1 MPIPSRLLAAAAAGA
16 FAAAALAGPPP
27 ALAQTRSQASDAPS
41 PPAAKDEPARFV
53 DQRADRLL
61 HRMADYLRAQPH
73 FTVEAELLFD
83 EVLPSGQKLQLTGT
97 AGIAL
102 RRPAGLYAEQASDL
116 GERRFWYDGKRVTLL
131 DPDTGFYAV
140 ADTAPTMDEM
150 LAELVKQLGFSPPLA
165 DFLGS
170 DPYGTLRHAVR
181 FGVYVGPSLLDG
193 VRVHHLAFVQETID
207 WQIWIED
214 GPTWVPRKFLITY
227 KAVPGEPQYTAVL
240 KAWNFG
246 LPIAPAQFEPD
257 LPARLARLCT
267 AKRLS
272 PRAAGSAAT
281 ARARRRISPSR
292 TSAAG

>member
-16 FAAAALAGPPP
+16 LAAAGLAGPPP
-27 ALAQTRSQASDAPS
+27 ALAQTRSPTSGATP

-53 DQRADRLL
+53 DERADRLL

-116 GERRFWYDGKRVTLL
+116 GERRFWYDGKRITLL
-131 DPDTGFYAV
+131 DPNTGFYAA
-140 ADTAPTMDEM
+140 ADTAPTVDEM
-150 LAELVKQLGFSPPLA
+150 LAGLVQQLGFSPPLA

-181 FGVYVGPSLLDG
+181 FGIYVGPSLLDG
-193 VRVHHLAFVQETID
+193 VRVHHLAFVQETTD

-227 KAVPGEPQYTAVL
+227 KAVPGEPQYTALL
-240 KAWNFG
+240 KDWNFAR
-246 LPIAPAQFEPD
+246 PIAPAQFEPD
-257 LPARLARLCT
+257 LPAGASEIAFARLAT
-267 AKRLS
+267 KAE
-272 PRAAGSAAT
+272 P
-281 ARARRRISPSR
+281 
-292 TSAAG
+292 

>member
-1 MPIPSRLLAAAAAGA
+1 MPIPSRLLVAAAAGA
-16 FAAAALAGPPP
+16 LAAAGLAGPPP

-41 PPAAKDEPARFV
+41 PPAAKEEPARFV

-61 HRMADYLRAQPH
+61 RQMADYLRAQPH

-83 EVLPSGQKLQLTGT
+83 EVLPSGQKLQLAGT
-97 AGIAL
+97 AGIAPS
-102 RRPAGLYAEQASDL
+102 RPAGLYAEQASDL
-116 GERRFWYDGKRVTLL
+116 GARRFWYDGKKVTLL

-240 KAWNFG
+240 KDWNFAR
-246 LPIAPAQFEPD
+246 PIAPAQFEPD
-257 LPARLARLCT
+257 LPAGASEIAFARLAT
-267 AKRLS
+267 QAK
-272 PRAAGSAAT
+272 P
-281 ARARRRISPSR
+281 
-292 TSAAG
+292 

>member
-1 MPIPSRLLAAAAAGA
+1 MPIPSRLLVAAAAGA
-16 FAAAALAGPPP
+16 LAAAGLAGPPP
-27 ALAQTRSQASDAPS
+27 ALAQTRSQAADVPS
-41 PPAAKDEPARFV
+41 PPAAKEEPARFV
-53 DQRADRLL
+53 GQRADRLL
-61 HRMADYLRAQPH
+61 RQMADYLRAQPR

-83 EVLPSGQKLQLTGT
+83 EVLPSGQKLQLAGT
-97 AGIAL
+97 AGIAPS
-102 RRPAGLYAEQASDL
+102 RPAGLYAEQVSDL
-116 GERRFWYDGKRVTLL
+116 GGRRFWYDGKRVTLL
-131 DPDTGFYAV
+131 DPDTGFYAA
-140 ADTAPTMDEM
+140 ADAAPTVDGM
-150 LAELVKQLGFSPPLA
+150 LAGLVQQLGFSPPLA

-257 LPARLARLCT
+257 LPAGASEIAFARLASKAER
-267 AKRLS
+267 
-272 PRAAGSAAT
+272 
-281 ARARRRISPSR
+281 
-292 TSAAG
+292 